1 MSHRASRKLAT
12 DMIHRMAIRWLVP
25 FSTSPARIA
34 SVSQSCISVAMT
46 GERAVFQSVAEWNRM
61 VDERRMT
68 FLANGFAGFA
78 VIATADASDR
88 HQYAST
94 IRPLNRSNA
103 ANRRR

>member
-1 MSHRASRKLAT
+1 MSAPREEEARDRHDPSHGDPLARPVQHLASPDRERLAVLEEHREA
-12 DMIHRMAIRWLVP
+12 
-25 FSTSPARIA
+25 
-34 SVSQSCISVAMT
+34 
-46 GERAVFQSVAEWNRM
+46 GERAVFQSVAEWKRM
-61 VDERRMT
+61 LADRRMT
-68 FLANGFAGFA
+68 FLANRRRLLA